1 MLSTTEKILFVLL
14 AVGCLS
20 YGAQRFYAV
29 YRAIKRG
36 KPDPRFDHLFKRI
49 WDALW
54 IVLTQESV
62 FKKRPIVSFLHALV
76 FYGFVLYFLVNLVD
90 VLEGFFAFDARGGA
104 WNPFNLAADLL
115 TTAVLIGIIGLVLRR
130 YWSAG

>member
-36 KPDPRFDHLFKRI
+36 KPDTRFDHLLERI
-49 WDALW
+49 QNALW
-54 IVLTQESV
+54 IVLTQQSV
-62 FKKRPIVSFLHALV
+62 FKKRPVVSLLHALM
-76 FYGFVLYFLVNLVD
+76 FYGFILYFLVNLVD
-90 VLEGFFAFDARGGA
+90 VLEGFFGINARGGV

-115 TTAVLIGIIGLVLRR
+115 TTAVLMGIVGMVIAALV
-130 YWSAG
+130 G